1 MPHITGLYRGY
12 NSFEFQAKKT
22 FKLIDV
28 EIVKADLLN
37 HIFTRKGERVMMA
50 NFGTIIPE
58 LVFEPLD
65 DITVEILTEE
75 LRRVFEY
82 DPRVEIIEFTVA
94 PDFER
99 STVVTHARL
108 FYIELNMEDNFDLN
122 IEFSGT

>member
-1 MPHITGLYRGY
+1 MPNITGLYRGY

-22 FKLIDV
+22 FKLTDV
-28 EIVKADLLN
+28 ELVKSDLLN
-37 HIFTRKGERVMMA
+37 HIFTRSGERIMMS

-65 DITVEILTEE
+65 DITVELLTEE

-82 DPRVEIIEFTVA
+82 DPRVEIIEFTVTPA
-94 PDFER
+94 FDE
-99 STVVTHARL
+99 SMVTAHARL

-122 IEFSGT
+122 IEFQGA